1 MKHYLVVIIVLVSC
15 WCLLLGDFV
24 TKFSHL
30 FLVVIQS
37 SGGLSKDE
45 IENMVREAEKFADSD
60 KQKKVRS
67 MNLVLYL
74 LCILVKAR
82 VLW

>member
-1 MKHYLVVIIVLVSC
+1 M
-15 WCLLLGDFV
+15 LLGDFL

-60 KQKKVRS
+60 KQKKVS
-67 MNLVLYL
+67 IVLYYTCKGESPLVAKRLVYSL
-74 LCILVKAR
+74 LS
-82 VLW
+82 

>member
-1 MKHYLVVIIVLVSC
+1 M
-15 WCLLLGDFV
+15 LLGDFL

-30 FLVVIQS
+30 FVVVIQS

-67 MNLVLYL
+67 MNLVLYYTMHTCKGESPLVAKRLVSSL
-74 LCILVKAR
+74 LSYQKEV
-82 VLW
+82 

>member
-1 MKHYLVVIIVLVSC
+1 M
-15 WCLLLGDFV
+15 LLGDFL

-67 MNLVLYL
+67 MNLVLYYTGTMHTCKGESPLVAKRLVSSL
-74 LCILVKAR
+74 LS
-82 VLW
+82 